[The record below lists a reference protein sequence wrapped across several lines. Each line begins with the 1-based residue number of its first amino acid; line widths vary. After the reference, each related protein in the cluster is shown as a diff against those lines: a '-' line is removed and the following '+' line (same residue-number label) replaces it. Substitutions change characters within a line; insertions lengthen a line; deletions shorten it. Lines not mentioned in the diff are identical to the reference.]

1 MSWSQDT
8 LRALHDN
15 SDTLDIREQQLG
27 GLRTQLSEMHST
39 NKKLRNQMEAMLNSQ
54 SRVVSKATE
63 VSSTM
68 HLSDLKAFGAVLE
81 VSFYLY
87 L

>member
-1 MSWSQDT
+1 
-8 LRALHDN
+8 
-15 SDTLDIREQQLG
+15 
-27 GLRTQLSEMHST
+27 
-39 NKKLRNQMEAMLNSQ
+39 MEAMLNSQ

-68 HLSDLKAFGAVLE
+68 LLSDLKAFGAVLE
-81 VSFYLY
+81 VSFYFY